1 MVTNDAYKLK
11 ESIFIDKTE
20 AEIET
25 VVLNLSNSKNE
36 VPIMPDTQAMMTPQL
51 LDSAQT
57 HIPIWQ
63 YQQPG
68 TTSFFYTK
76 TNWNSC
82 SWWE

>member
-25 VVLNLSNSKNE
+25 VVLNLLDSKNE

-51 LDSAQT
+51 LDSAPT
-57 HIPIWQ
+57 HIPI
-63 YQQPG
+63 
-68 TTSFFYTK
+68 
-76 TNWNSC
+76 
-82 SWWE
+82 